1 MNLFGFKKKE
11 TKPDLLKKENIRMNC
26 KRAPKDEVILEVGK
40 MLYESGYVADDYPQ
54 AMLKREETFSTIIG
68 NGIALPHGVEEAKK
82 AVLHSGIAV
91 MAFPEGT
98 SWGDEDVK
106 LVVGIAGVGEE
117 HLMILANIADKLAA
131 PEDVDH
137 LITGSAD
144 DVYKLFMGGNQ

>member
-1 MNLFGFKKKE
+1 MNLFEFKKKE

-40 MLYESGYVADDYPQ
+40 MLYETGYVDENYPA

-82 AVLHSGIAV
+82 AVIHSGIAV

-98 SWGDEDVK
+98 NWGEEDVK
-106 LVVGIAGVGEE
+106 LVVGVAGVGEE
-117 HLMILANIADKLAA
+117 HLMILANIAEKLAT
-131 PEDVDH
+131 PEAVDL
-137 LITGSAD
+137 LIAGTAD
-144 DVYKLFMGGNQ
+144 DVYRVFMGGDQ

>member
-40 MLYESGYVADDYPQ
+40 MLYECGYVDANYPP

-82 AVLHSGIAV
+82 AVIHSGIAV

-98 SWGDEDVK
+98 NWGEEDVK
-106 LVVGIAGVGEE
+106 LVVGVAGVGEE
-117 HLMILANIADKLAA
+117 HLRILGIVADKMLDPDAA
-131 PEDVDH
+131 DK
-137 LITGSAD
+137 IANAD
-144 DVYKLFMGGNQ
+144 AENVYKILSGEE